1 MRIEDLVAM
10 LGDLSRNREALP
22 LIILQG
28 ERAVPALSDLL
39 LGPPSSIPE
48 PRCLAADALGAIGG
62 EGAVSALIQVLSLYD
77 LRQLDP
83 VLRLAE
89 EAVRNRAA
97 EQLGKLGDRRA
108 AEPLLYALAQEGL
121 REAMRALALFRDE
134 RAIPHIVRRLED
146 PCDRAAAREA
156 LLFFGVSAVPAL
168 TATVAESR
176 PSAEDEAPISVERR
190 AEAVS
195 LLASMGGK
203 AVIPLL
209 LKALEDVALAVRFEA
224 ALGLVSLIG
233 AQASECALALVARG
247 LLHPSP
253 AVAMR
258 AMDALVE
265 VGDCSIPHILWVGPH
280 RLTPAVGPRQ
290 PGDDIPQVTAI
301 ETLERIGSG
310 ASARGLQE
318 YLRDRSPLVRARAAR
333 ALVHLGNPPIAERHR
348 AVG

>member
-1 MRIEDLVAM
+1 MRIEELVAE
-10 LGDLSRNREALP
+10 LGDLSRNREALF

-28 ERAVPALSDLL
+28 ERAVPALSEVL
-39 LGPPSSIPE
+39 LGMPSSIPE

-62 EGAVSALIQVLSLYD
+62 EGAVSALIRVLSLYD

-108 AEPLLYALAQEGL
+108 VEPLLYVLAREGL
-121 REAMRALALFRDE
+121 REAMRALALFQEE
-134 RAIPHIVRRLED
+134 RAIPHVVRRLED

-156 LLFFGVSAVPAL
+156 LLLFGVAAVPAL
-168 TATVAESR
+168 RATVGEPR
-176 PSAEDEAPISVERR
+176 PSAEDEAPTSVERR

-195 LLASMGGK
+195 LLAILGGK

-209 LKALEDVALAVRFEA
+209 LKALEDEAVPVRLEA
-224 ALGLVSLIG
+224 ALGLVG
-233 AQASECALALVARG
+233 FADAQAPECALALIAQG
-247 LLHPSP
+247 LLHSNP

-258 AMDALVE
+258 SMDALVE
-265 VGDCSIPHILWVGPH
+265 VGDSSIPHLLWVGPR
-280 RLTPAVGPRQ
+280 RLPPAVGPRQ

-301 ETLERIGSG
+301 ETLERIGTE

-318 YLRDRSPLVRARAAR
+318 YLQDRSPLVRARAER
-333 ALVHLGNPPIAERHR
+333 ALLHLGVPPIAKRR
-348 AVG
+348 QAVG